1 MWPGHNNNNEKGEK
15 KHLFFKKRNIPQPD
29 QEPDKA
35 AGQEPEQQKDEPLSK
50 AGQNVQYPEQD
61 VFECK
66 KCGAKISKSETV
78 ANKYVCRECG
88 YYFRIRTK
96 NRIRMVADAGTFEP
110 WFEEIIETNPLNFP
124 GYEEK
129 LAQCMKRRRG

>member
-1 MWPGHNNNNEKGEK
+1 MWINKNKVKNQEQKEK
-15 KHLFFKKRNIPQPD
+15 KHYFFKKRTMPQMDPD
-29 QEPDKA
+29 TDAVREETRQKQADVKSFDKK
-35 AGQEPEQQKDEPLSK
+35 EEKPEH
-50 AGQNVQYPEQD
+50 D

-66 KCGAKISKSETV
+66 KCGAKISKAETV
-78 ANKYVCRECG
+78 ANKYVCKECG

-110 WFEEIIETNPLNFP
+110 WFEDVEETNPLQFP

-129 LAQCMKRRRG
+129 LAQIL